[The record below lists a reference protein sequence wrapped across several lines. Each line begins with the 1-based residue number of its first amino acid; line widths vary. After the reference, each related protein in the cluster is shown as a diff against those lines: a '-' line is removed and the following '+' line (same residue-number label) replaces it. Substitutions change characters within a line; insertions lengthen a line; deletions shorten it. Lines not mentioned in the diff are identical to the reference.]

1 MSFIVIGVPLL
12 PFHFTIQM
20 YQFGHPENGSS
31 VFIRNVGAFKY
42 YTEQNTTRILSFE
55 INASP
60 VVVPVSYSP
69 RNIKCNK
76 PMSCFSDLLYHS
88 KNT

>member
-1 MSFIVIGVPLL
+1 
-12 PFHFTIQM
+12 M
-20 YQFGHPENGSS
+20 YQFGHPDNGGI

-42 YTEQNTTRILSFE
+42 YMEQNTTGILSFE

-69 RNIKCNK
+69 RYIK
-76 PMSCFSDLLYHS
+76 
-88 KNT
+88 